1 VSEVKARGWES
12 SGLRA
17 ELGAELRFP
26 CGGRG
31 GGGSGNVPKLVSS
44 DTGRRGRSM

>member
-1 VSEVKARGWES
+1 MSEVKARGWES

-31 GGGSGNVPKLVSS
+31 GGGSENVPKVVPS
-44 DTGRRGRSM
+44 DTGRRGTSV